1 MENESSNLLNLF
13 WKLHIKLVS
22 SSCVQVTGVQQSPLE
37 VIVMKDGK
45 ELKIDKDVSL
55 NIQGENVGLTV
66 INPRREKSGT
76 YKVILRNAQG
86 QDERDIQ
93 VNIMGII

>member
-1 MENESSNLLNLF
+1 
-13 WKLHIKLVS
+13 
-22 SSCVQVTGVQQSPLE
+22 
-37 VIVMKDGK
+37 MKDGK

-93 VNIMGII
+93 VNIMGIISLEIFGRRVVILHQDTD

>member
-1 MENESSNLLNLF
+1 M
-13 WKLHIKLVS
+13 V
-22 SSCVQVTGVQQSPLE
+22 
-37 VIVMKDGK
+37 KDGK
-45 ELKIDKDVSL
+45 ELKIDKDISL

-86 QDERDIQ
+86 QDERDIV
-93 VNIMGII
+93 VNIMGKVTYVISFFRLGGCGGFKKG

>member
-1 MENESSNLLNLF
+1 M
-13 WKLHIKLVS
+13 V
-22 SSCVQVTGVQQSPLE
+22 
-37 VIVMKDGK
+37 KDGK
-45 ELKIDKDVSL
+45 ELKIDKDISL

-86 QDERDIQ
+86 QDERDIV
-93 VNIMGII
+93 VNIMGKVTYVIVFLGWVGGVGGLKRA

>member
-1 MENESSNLLNLF
+1 
-13 WKLHIKLVS
+13 
-22 SSCVQVTGVQQSPLE
+22 
-37 VIVMKDGK
+37 MKDGK

-93 VNIMGII
+93 VNIMGMIYDRIGNFWKKGCHIASGYCQTFSVLPDPAA

>member
-1 MENESSNLLNLF
+1 M
-13 WKLHIKLVS
+13 
-22 SSCVQVTGVQQSPLE
+22 TGVQQSPLE
-37 VIVMKDGK
+37 VIVVKDGK
-45 ELKIDKDVSL
+45 ELKIDKDISL

-93 VNIMGII
+93 VNIMGMI

>member
-1 MENESSNLLNLF
+1 MENESISILT
-13 WKLHIKLVS
+13 IKLVS
-22 SSCVQVTGVQQSPLE
+22 WSCVQVTGVQQSPLE

-93 VNIMGII
+93 VNIMGMMS

>member
-1 MENESSNLLNLF
+1 M
-13 WKLHIKLVS
+13 
-22 SSCVQVTGVQQSPLE
+22 TGVQQSPLE
-37 VIVMKDGK
+37 VIVVKDGK
-45 ELKIDKDVSL
+45 ELKIDKDISL

-86 QDERDIQ
+86 QDERDIV
-93 VNIMGII
+93 VNIMGKVTYVISFF

>member
-1 MENESSNLLNLF
+1 M
-13 WKLHIKLVS
+13 V
-22 SSCVQVTGVQQSPLE
+22 
-37 VIVMKDGK
+37 KDGK
-45 ELKIDKDVSL
+45 ELKIDKDISL

-86 QDERDIQ
+86 QDERDIV
-93 VNIMGII
+93 VNIMGKVTYVISFFRLGGGFKKG